1 MLKRFKPKSE
11 FNRNILTL
19 MTGTTIAQAIPIA
32 ISPILTR
39 IYTPEDFGI
48 FAIFLAITLIIGGI
62 ANGRYE
68 LAIMIPKKDEDAIN
82 IFALGFII
90 TTSIS
95 LLLLVLVLIF
105 QTYFTYLEN
114 VFAGGST
121 PTEQN
126 YN

>member
-48 FAIFLAITLIIGGI
+48 FAIFLAITLIIGSI

-68 LAIMIPKKDEDAIN
+68 LAIMIPKKDVIYLDISFEQASK
-82 IFALGFII
+82 FIVSAG
-90 TTSIS
+90 TS
-95 LLLLVLVLIF
+95 
-105 QTYFTYLEN
+105 EPN
-114 VFAGGST
+114 
-121 PTEQN
+121 
-126 YN
+126 